1 MQILKTDVAT
11 RFETGTS
18 YFYKVSFFG
27 EAGQSI
33 VVDFASDEL
42 IDNDDLA
49 EEQALR
55 VMAETAGI
63 SLNDGPFQMEEPV
76 ADIASAVALDE
87 DNPYQESDEAL
98 PDDLEEEVI
107 SKNPSREGG
116 RFDEI

>member
-1 MQILKTDVAT
+1 MQILKTDVST
-11 RFETGTS
+11 RFETGIS

-42 IDNDDLA
+42 IESDDLA

-55 VMAETAGI
+55 VMADTAGI
-63 SLNDGPFQMEEPV
+63 SLNDGPFQMEERVVGV
-76 ADIASAVALDE
+76 ASVAPLDE
-87 DNPYQESDEAL
+87 DDPYQESDEAL
-98 PDDLEEEVI
+98 PDDLEEKVI
-107 SKNPSREGG
+107 SQNPSRVGG